1 MGVLGAGA
9 LTACTRGGGGRGT
22 SSTEAPTGGDLAEP
36 DTPLV
41 MGSIGASYGR
51 SAPFES
57 AISIAIHEA
66 LVAVN
71 ARWKGLFGHTVEMAE
86 RHVMAEA
93 GEDLTAVI
101 AAMAESGVTAVIT
114 SIDEEALVAAMPAF
128 VEAGMA
134 VIDVL
139 TSGMSVRA
147 PDVLTSNMLIRLA
160 PNDVA
165 IATLYTEAAWAGS
178 GSKGGAPGTVAYVS
192 EDTDQGHSLLHEI
205 SQILDPA
212 GGKVVAEHFHPFGK
226 IEELDAVVAKVLK
239 TPPALLVVNSGPEA
253 GPFLSALY
261 AATLDKDKRPTVEIP
276 TRLGPA
282 ASVDYVDAELL
293 PECLSSA
300 TGYVPGTDL
309 QVDHVNMMLNVDP
322 NLQRTG
328 YAYSQQG
335 YDAVMLACLAAQDA
349 LSADGVDISAS
360 VGKVLTGSQECT
372 DFGDCRSILRA
383 GLGADERATITITG
397 RVGALEL
404 GTAKDARTGDIRTFT
419 WSDSQEIQNGTSE
432 NFDAGS

>member
-1 MGVLGAGA
+1 
-9 LTACTRGGGGRGT
+9 
-22 SSTEAPTGGDLAEP
+22 
-36 DTPLV
+36 

-51 SAPFES
+51 CAPFES
-57 AISIAIHEA
+57 AISIALHEA
-66 LVAVN
+66 LIAVN
-71 ARWKGLFGHTVEMAE
+71 ARWEGLFGHEVEMAE

-101 AAMAESGVTAVIT
+101 AAMAESGVTTVIT
-114 SIDEEALVAAMPAF
+114 SIDEDSLIAAMPAF

-134 VIDVL
+134 VIDVF

-160 PNDVA
+160 PNDLA
-165 IATLYTEAAWAGS
+165 IASLYAEAAWAGS
-178 GSKGGAPGTVAYVS
+178 GSKSGAPGTVAFVS
-192 EDTDQGHSLLHEI
+192 EDTAQGHSLLHELT
-205 SQILDPA
+205 QILEPA
-212 GGKVVAEHFHPFGK
+212 GGQVVAEHFYGFGE
-226 IEELDAVVAKVLK
+226 IGELDAVVAKVLK
-239 TPPALLVVNSGPEA
+239 TPPALLVVNGGPEA

-261 AATLDKDKRPTVEIP
+261 AATLDEDERPTVVVP

-322 NLQRTG
+322 DLQRTG

-335 YDAVMLACLAAQDA
+335 YDAVILACLAAQDA
-349 LSADGVDISAS
+349 LSAEGVDISAS
-360 VGKVLTGSQECT
+360 IGKILTGTQECT

-383 GLGADERATITITG
+383 GLSADERATIRFTG
-397 RVGALEL
+397 RMGALEL
-404 GTAKDARTGDIRTFT
+404 GAAKDARTGAIRTFT
-419 WSDSQEIQNGTSE
+419 WSDAQEIQRGTSE
-432 NFDAGS
+432 DFDAGS